1 MIKNK
6 NDFTPDNL
14 SEVLFQIANASYP
27 NGSPWSK
34 AQWEADLELAH
45 SFYFIEEQNDEIV
58 GFLACHLV
66 VDEIE
71 IMQVAVHPAQQK
83 QGIAQQLLKQ
93 LASFA
98 HEKVAISIFLEV
110 RESNQAAKQAYRK
123 SGFEEIGIRKKY
135 YHAPVEDA
143 VLMLKKVR

>member
-1 MIKNK
+1 MIKEK
-6 NDFTPDNL
+6 NDFTPDIL
-14 SEVLFQIANASYP
+14 SETLFQIADESYP

-34 AQWEADLELAH
+34 KQWEADLELPH
-45 SFYFIEEQNDEIV
+45 SFYFIDEQADKVV
-58 GFLACHLV
+58 GFLAFHLV

-83 QGIAQQLLKQ
+83 QGIAQQLLEQ

-98 HEKVAISIFLEV
+98 HEKAAASIFLEV
-110 RESNQAAKQAYRK
+110 RESNQAAKKAYQK
-123 SGFEEIGIRKKY
+123 SGFEAIGVRKKY

-143 VLMLKKVR
+143 NKKKKKVR

>member
-1 MIKNK
+1 MIKDK
-6 NDFTPDNL
+6 NNFTTDIL
-14 SEVLFQIANASYP
+14 SEILFQIADVSYP

-34 AQWEADLELAH
+34 VQWETDLELPH
-45 SFYFIEEQNDEIV
+45 SFYFIEEQGGKVV
-58 GFLACHLV
+58 GFLACHLI

-83 QGIAQQLLKQ
+83 QGIAQQLLEQ

-98 HEKVAISIFLEV
+98 HEKAASSIFLEV

>member
-1 MIKNK
+1 MIKDK
-6 NDFTPDNL
+6 NDFTPDIL
-14 SEVLFQIANASYP
+14 SETLFQIAGESYP

-34 AQWEADLELAH
+34 KQWEADLELPH
-45 SFYFIEEQNDEIV
+45 SFYFIDEQADKVV
-58 GFLACHLV
+58 GFLVCHLV

-83 QGIAQQLLKQ
+83 QGIAQQLLEQ

-98 HEKVAISIFLEV
+98 REKAAASIFLEV
-110 RESNQAAKQAYRK
+110 RESNQAAKKAYQK
-123 SGFEEIGIRKKY
+123 SGFEAIGVRKKY

-143 VLMLKKVR
+143 IIMLKKVR